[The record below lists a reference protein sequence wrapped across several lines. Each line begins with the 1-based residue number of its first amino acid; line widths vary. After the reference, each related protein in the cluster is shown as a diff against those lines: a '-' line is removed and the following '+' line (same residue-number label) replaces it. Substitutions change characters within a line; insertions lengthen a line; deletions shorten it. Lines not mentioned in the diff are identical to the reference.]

1 MTETETKNKIAEL
14 ESWLEHNSP
23 EHESRPLIES
33 DLRMYKQKQ
42 SRQEYD

>member
-1 MTETETKNKIAEL
+1 MTETEIINKISEL
-14 ESWLEHNSP
+14 ESWLENNSP

-42 SRQEYD
+42 SRKEYD